1 MINKWIRLSFIYLI
15 IVGLLGIFL
24 RMLFFS
30 PIEGINYRHLLHA
43 HSHVAFLGW
52 VFNALFA
59 GLLLAYIPDKTKQY
73 RLLFWL
79 LQIAVIGMLVTFP
92 IQGYAA
98 ASITFTSLH
107 VFLSWWFAVKFIK
120 GVGKHDFTRHRL
132 SLSFVKWSLFFMIF
146 SSIGPFALGFIM
158 AKDLSGPVANLAI
171 YFYLHFQY
179 DGWFTFAV
187 FGLFFWFVEKH
198 NLLMPSYYTRRFLIF
213 LAAACLPA
221 YSLSTL
227 WVHPP
232 SWVYAIAMI
241 AATLQLFA
249 LAYLL
254 FIVKKLRKAL
264 KPILTKRTR
273 QLFVFALF
281 AFSTKI
287 VLQFAS
293 AFPAIADMAYTVRS
307 FTIGYLH
314 IVFLG
319 FVTVFLIGWF
329 AQVQLIHLTR
339 RIISVALLLF
349 LSGFVLSELLIFFQP
364 VLAMQG
370 IAIPYYYE
378 TLFAISILMPLGIGL
393 LTYFSFEV
401 KGLEKL
407 KL

>member
-1 MINKWIRLSFIYLI
+1 MIKKWIRLSFLYLI
-15 IVGLLGIFL
+15 VVGLLGIFL

-30 PIEGINYRHLLHA
+30 PIEGINYRHFLHA

-59 GLLLAYIPDKTKQY
+59 GLLFAYIPDKARKY

-79 LQIAVIGMLVTFP
+79 LQIAVVGMLITFP

-107 VFLSWWFAVKFIK
+107 VFLSWWFAVKFFMDIQ
-120 GVGKHDFTRHRL
+120 KHDLHGHRL
-132 SLSFVKWSLFFMIF
+132 SLSFVKWSLFFMIL
-146 SSIGPFALGFIM
+146 SSIGPFGLGVIM
-158 AKDLSGPVANLAI
+158 AKGLSGPIANLAI

-187 FGLFFWFVEKH
+187 FGLFFWLVERH
-198 NLLMPSYYTRRFLIF
+198 NLLMPTYYTRRFLIL
-213 LAAACLPA
+213 LATACIPA

-232 SWVYAIAMI
+232 SWVYATAMV
-241 AATLQLFA
+241 AAALQLFA
-249 LAYLL
+249 LAYLI
-254 FIVKKLRKAL
+254 FIVKKLRNQL
-264 KPILTKRTR
+264 KPILSIRAK
-273 QLFVFALF
+273 QLFIF
-281 AFSTKI
+281 AFTAFGIKI
-287 VLQFAS
+287 ILQFAS
-293 AFPAIADMAYTVRS
+293 AFPMVADLAYTVRG

-329 AQVQLIHLTR
+329 AQLQLLHLSR
-339 RIISVALLLF
+339 RIITIALLLF
-349 LSGFVLSELLIFFQP
+349 LSGFILSELLIFLQP
-364 VLAMQG
+364 IFAMQG
-370 IAIPYYYE
+370 VALPYYYE

-393 LTYFSFEV
+393 LTYFSFEKMGKNSKV
-401 KGLEKL
+401 
-407 KL
+407 

>member
-30 PIEGINYRHLLHA
+30 PIEGVSYRHFLHA

-52 VFNALFA
+52 VFNALFS
-59 GLLLAYIPDKTKQY
+59 GLLFAYIPDRSKQY

-79 LQIAVIGMLVTFP
+79 LQIAVVGMLITFP

-98 ASITFTSLH
+98 ASIAFTSLH

-120 GVGKHDFTRHRL
+120 DVGKQDLTHHRL

-146 SSIGPFALGFIM
+146 SSIGPFALGFTM
-158 AKDLSGPVANLAI
+158 AKGLTGPMANLAI

-198 NLLMPSYYTRRFLIF
+198 NLLMPSYHTRRFLIL

-221 YSLSTL
+221 YALSTL

-232 SWVYAIAMI
+232 SWVYALAMI

-254 FIVKKLRKAL
+254 FIVKKLRKHL
-264 KPILTKRTR
+264 KPILSKRAT
-273 QLFVFALF
+273 QLFVFALI
-281 AFSTKI
+281 AFSMKI

-293 AFPAIADMAYTVRS
+293 AFPAVADMAYTVRS

-329 AQVQLIHLTR
+329 AQLRFIHLTR
-339 RIISVALLLF
+339 RIVTGALLLF

-378 TLFAISILMPLGIGL
+378 SLFVISILMPLGISL

-401 KGLEKL
+401 KR
-407 KL
+407 